1 MKKVLSILMVLVLLV
16 SSLGI
21 VSCSSSDEITA
32 TQIFERIISGE
43 TIPKYI
49 HFAAEDLISQ
59 YNYVKFYYKNDD
71 NRAFKADYLTTAL
84 YSNSDSAKRRADA
97 LARTY
102 KDAVIQDGCLVIL
115 YEEKEFI
122 ENERNFMET
131 LEQTRDT
138 YINDEY
144 TEIFFEHEGGKKT
157 DYYQFF
163 ERYIAGDDVTKYIP
177 FGADGLVSQYEF
189 IKHYYHEGDNKAYQT
204 LFLTGMSFESE
215 EAAQK
220 RYTSLAR
227 TYKDD
232 VVIDGTRVY
241 INQFHQYSDYDMSY
255 KNSFDEVRENM
266 LETGYRETTDR
277 ANL

>member
-1 MKKVLSILMVLVLLV
+1 MKKILNSVLALLLV
-16 SSLGI
+16 IASV
-21 VSCSSSDEITA
+21 VSAACTPKEYITA

-43 TIPKYI
+43 SIPKYI

-84 YSNSDSAKRRADA
+84 YSTEASAQKRATS

-102 KDAVIQDGCLVIL
+102 GDAVICDGCLVIL
-115 YEEKEFI
+115 YEEKIFI

-131 LEQTRDT
+131 LEQTRET
-138 YINDEY
+138 YLNDEY
-144 TEIFFEHEGGKKT
+144 TEVFFEHGVGKKT

-163 ERYIAGDDVTKYIP
+163 ERFIYGDDIAKYIS
-177 FGADGLVSQYEF
+177 FGTEGLVSQYEF
-189 IKHYYHEGDNKAYQT
+189 IKHYYHEDSNKAYQT
-204 LFLTGMSFESE
+204 LFMTAMSFDSE
-215 EAAQK
+215 ELAQK

-232 VVIDGTRVY
+232 VVIDGTRIY
-241 INQFHQYSDYDMSY
+241 INQLYVYSDYEMSY
-255 KNSFDEVRENM
+255 KNSYDEVKVNM
-266 LETGYRETTDR
+266 AETGYRETVDR
-277 ANL
+277 PNL

>member
-1 MKKVLSILMVLVLLV
+1 MKKIAYLFLALIMVV
-16 SSLGI
+16 SAVVTS
-21 VSCSSSDEITA
+21 SCSEKDTITA
-32 TQIFERIISGE
+32 TQIFERIITGE
-43 TIPKYI
+43 SIPKYI

-84 YSNSDSAKRRADA
+84 YSNEASAKKRADA

-102 KDAVIQDGCLVIL
+102 KDAVILDGCLVIL

-138 YINDEY
+138 YIGDEY

-163 ERYIAGDDVTKYIP
+163 ERYIAGDDITRYVPY
-177 FGADGLVSQYEF
+177 GADGLISQYEF

-204 LFLTGMSFESE
+204 LFLTGMSFDTE
-215 EAAQK
+215 EHAQK
-220 RYTSLAR
+220 RYTSLHR

-255 KNSFDEVRENM
+255 KNSFDEVRDNM
-266 LETGYRETTDR
+266 LDTGYRETTDR